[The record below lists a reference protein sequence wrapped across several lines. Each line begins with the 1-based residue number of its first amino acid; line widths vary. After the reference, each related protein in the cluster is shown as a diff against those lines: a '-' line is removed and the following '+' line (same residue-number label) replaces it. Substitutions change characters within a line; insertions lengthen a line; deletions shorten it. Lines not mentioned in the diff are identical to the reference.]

1 MSSRA
6 YGSVRR
12 SHHEIAERNLLLNTL
27 LPLTVFEAESMLIKT
42 IVKGYVLYWT
52 DRSPG
57 LCHRAYPWLSRPQ
70 SGKERAAMTELPT
83 KLDASFRLGSEF
95 SRNLFIISIV
105 IVILLPA
112 YNAVFIYPSFTK
124 LFLDT
129 ETKDATSIAKYF
141 MSMFLSRY
149 SELTKNAFDDEILK
163 EISTLREGLGLA
175 KLKVFSRSGE
185 IVFSTDSEEIGS
197 INNEQYFQ
205 EIVAQG
211 GVYTKFVKKN
221 TDSLEHQ
228 KMLVDVV
235 ETYMPLMKDG
245 GFVGAFE
252 IYYDITDKKQNLER
266 LLLISFV
273 IVIILAS
280 AVLITS
286 TVNIVKER
294 RMLIERRR
302 AEGERERLIVE
313 LQDALAEV
321 RILSG
326 LLPICSAC
334 KKIRDD
340 QGYWN
345 KIEDYLSSH
354 SQVTFTHGICPECAK
369 KLYPDY
375 YKGK

>member
-1 MSSRA
+1 MGELRRKLHR
-6 YGSVRR
+6 SV
-12 SHHEIAERNLLLNTL
+12 
-27 LPLTVFEAESMLIKT
+27 P
-42 IVKGYVLYWT
+42 
-52 DRSPG
+52 
-57 LCHRAYPWLSRPQ
+57 
-70 SGKERAAMTELPT
+70 
-83 KLDASFRLGSEF
+83 LGSEF

-124 LFLDT
+124 LFAET
-129 ETKDATSIAKYF
+129 TTKDATSIAEHF
-141 MSMFLSRY
+141 MSMFATRG
-149 SELTKNAFDDEILK
+149 SELTKNAFDHEILK
-163 EISTLREGLGLA
+163 EISTLRNDFGLA

-185 IVFSTDSEEIGS
+185 IVFSTDSEEIG
-197 INNEQYFQ
+197 NMNTEHYFQ

-211 GVYTKFVKKN
+211 GVHTKLVRKN

-228 KMLVDVV
+228 RMLVDVV
-235 ETYMPLMKDG
+235 ETYVPLMKDG
-245 GFVGAFE
+245 AFLGAFE

-273 IVIILAS
+273 IVIILAL
-280 AVLITS
+280 AVLIAS
-286 TVNIVKER
+286 TVNFVKEK

-302 AEGERERLIVE
+302 AEGERERLILE

-321 RILSG
+321 RTLSG
-326 LLPICSAC
+326 LLPICAAC

-345 KIEDYLSSH
+345 QIEDYISRH
-354 SQVTFTHGICPECAK
+354 SKATFSHGICPECAK

>member
-1 MSSRA
+1 MGEVPKRIHA
-6 YGSVRR
+6 SV
-12 SHHEIAERNLLLNTL
+12 
-27 LPLTVFEAESMLIKT
+27 P
-42 IVKGYVLYWT
+42 
-52 DRSPG
+52 
-57 LCHRAYPWLSRPQ
+57 
-70 SGKERAAMTELPT
+70 
-83 KLDASFRLGSEF
+83 LGSEF

-112 YNAVFIYPSFTK
+112 YNAMFIYPSFTK
-124 LFLDT
+124 LFAET
-129 ETKDATSIAKYF
+129 TTKDATSIAKYF
-141 MSMFLSRY
+141 MSMFATRG
-149 SELTKNAFDDEILK
+149 SELTKDAFDHEILK
-163 EISTLREGLGLA
+163 EIRTLREGLGLA

-185 IVFSTDSEEIGS
+185 IVFSTDSEEIGN
-197 INNEQYFQ
+197 INTEQYFH

-211 GVYTKFVKKN
+211 GVYTKLVKKN

-228 KMLVDVV
+228 RMLVDVV
-235 ETYMPLMKDG
+235 ETYVPLMRDG
-245 GFVGAFE
+245 AFLGAFE

-273 IVIILAS
+273 IVIILALV
-280 AVLITS
+280 VLITS
-286 TVNIVKER
+286 TVNVVKEK

-302 AEGERERLIVE
+302 AAGERERLIIE
-313 LQDALAEV
+313 LRNALAEV
-321 RILSG
+321 RTLSG

-345 KIEDYLSSH
+345 QIEDYISSH
-354 SQVTFTHGICPECAK
+354 SQATFSHGICPECAK